1 MDGAQRALPNGVGLG
16 LRWDFLEEVLDGP
29 ALAVAFFEV
38 SPENYMRRGGY
49 YPAALER
56 IGRRYPLVT
65 HGLTLSIGAEEP
77 PDREYTAE
85 LKDEVARLGSP
96 WHSDHLAFTSSA
108 GRAFHELL
116 PLGFAHEA
124 ARKVADRLEALA
136 LTLACPVAIE
146 NITYYAHP
154 GKPELAEGDFL
165 HTLFERTQAG
175 LLLDVN
181 NVYVNAKNH
190 GLDARALLETFPLE
204 RTVEIHVA
212 GHTRTPSGLILDTHG
227 APVEPEVLAL
237 LAWTLERIGPKPVL
251 LERDND
257 VPELAVLLA
266 EVNAIAAVYE
276 RATASFRERHM
287 PATRRAMPPEVSAG
301 AQRGSAER
309 ATHAGRPVA
318 AAQVVLPEL
327 VLGPPLSAGA
337 FDALLSRHALLPAD
351 GDALRGD
358 FERLLVYRKL
368 VQGTLRT
375 AVELAIPRTMARLGR
390 VFDEYFA
397 RFLSE
402 RGPRTH
408 YLRDVTLELIDF
420 CARHW
425 AKDARVPPWALD
437 LARHEALQ
445 IVVSSLRE
453 RVVPRELGQLEL
465 ERGFCFVEAARVA
478 RYAFAVHRL
487 SADLADRSPPERT
500 PTALFVY
507 RDPEHDVR
515 YLELTPLAA
524 ALIQRLLGGETLKEA
539 VLSACGATGTD
550 PGTAL
555 EGIARLLADLAARGA
570 LLGASRAPTDES
582 LLGARETSTMNRSGR
597 EKESHERS

>member
-1 MDGAQRALPNGVGLG
+1 MAGAQRALPNGVGLG
-16 LRWDFLEEVLDGP
+16 LRWDFLEEVLEGP
-29 ALAVAFFEV
+29 PLEVAFFEV

-65 HGLTLSIGAEEP
+65 HGLTLSIGA
-77 PDREYTAE
+77 PDAPDSEYVAE
-85 LKDEVARLGSP
+85 LGDELARLGSP

-108 GRAFHELL
+108 GRSFHELL
-116 PLGFAHEA
+116 PLGFSRDAA
-124 ARKVADRLEALA
+124 ARIADRLEALA
-136 LTLACPVAIE
+136 ATLARPVALE

-165 HTLFERTQAG
+165 HTLFERTRAG

-181 NVYVNAKNH
+181 NVYVNARNH
-190 GLDARALLETFPLE
+190 GFDARAMLETFPLE

-227 APVEPEVLAL
+227 APVEPEVLEL
-237 LAWTLERIGPKPVL
+237 LAWTLERTGPKPVL

-266 EVNAIAAVYE
+266 EVRAIAAVVE
-276 RATASFRERHM
+276 RATANWQERRTDPSRRPPQDLPGRG
-287 PATRRAMPPEVSAG
+287 PATPSP
-301 AQRGSAER
+301 QRGVAAR
-309 ATHAGRPVA
+309 ATGAPEA
-318 AAQVVLPEL
+318 ILPEL
-327 VLGPPLSAGA
+327 VLGPPLRAGA
-337 FDALLSRHALLPAD
+337 FDSLLSRSALSAD
-351 GDALRGD
+351 DSAALRGD
-358 FERLLVYRKL
+358 FERWLVYRKL
-368 VQGTLRT
+368 VHGTLRT
-375 AVELAIPRTMARLGR
+375 AVELAIPRTIARLGPL
-390 VFDEYFA
+390 FDEYFG

-408 YLRDVTLELIDF
+408 YLRDVTMELLDF
-420 CARHW
+420 CAGLW
-425 AKDARVPPWALD
+425 AKDTRVPPWALD

-453 RVVPRELGQLEL
+453 PLQPHELGEL
-465 ERGFCFVEAARVA
+465 DLSRGLCFVEAARVA

-487 SADLADRSPPERT
+487 SEDEADRTPPEPT

-524 ALIQRLLGGETLKEA
+524 TLIQRLLTGETLKDA
-539 VLSACGATGTD
+539 LLGACSATDTD
-550 PGTAL
+550 PQRAL
-555 EGIARLLADLAARGA
+555 EGTARLLADLADRGA
-570 LLGASRAPTDES
+570 LLGAPARGADES
-582 LLGARETSTMNRSGR
+582 LLAARESSIMARSER
-597 EKESHERS
+597 EKEPHERS